1 MTPAIDAPLPS
12 PSYLR
17 RRLRSFGHALSGIG
31 HLLAT
36 QPHARIH
43 LAAVAGVIAAGW
55 ALRIDTGEWMALTLA
70 CGLVLALEAANT
82 AMEHLCDV
90 VCPTWSEDVRR
101 AKDVAAGAVLLAAG
115 AALIV
120 GLLVVLKHLG

>member
-12 PSYLR
+12 PSYVM
-17 RRLRSFGHALSGIG
+17 RRLHSFGHALSGIG
-31 HLLAT
+31 HMLAT
-36 QPHARIH
+36 QAHARIH

-55 ALRIDTGEWMALTLA
+55 ALRIDAGDWMAIALA
-70 CGLVLALEAANT
+70 CGLVLALEAVNT

-120 GLLVVLKHLG
+120 GFLVVFKHLS